1 MRHHQPK
8 FVFAAELPSL
18 HSIAPVSWQTPSLGV
33 RETRSRPLI
42 PKLRKALE
50 AHRQNQFY
58 VNMIS
63 ADEIASRSLC
73 AEPDLAV
80 AVPEEIDEPIVS
92 IE

>member
-1 MRHHQPK
+1 
-8 FVFAAELPSL
+8 
-18 HSIAPVSWQTPSLGV
+18 
-33 RETRSRPLI
+33 LI

-50 AHRQNQFY
+50 AQRQNQFY

-73 AEPDLAV
+73 AERDLAV

-92 IE
+92 IELLCRQPLLTMPRDIEPHFS